1 VEAAAIRVP
10 PGRPAPRAKKGALVR
25 RVKRLDPGTVVL
37 FEDETIL
44 RLFPPLRAKWA
55 PRGRQPVVRVSGS
68 NAKRVVFATVNP
80 RTGHRVLMRGR
91 SMRQGEFQAFLR
103 LLHRRYRGRPL
114 CLILDEAGCHQALAS
129 RRLAERLKVECLWL
143 PKQTPELNPVDHL
156 WRPVKGK
163 IAANRQ
169 YRTVDEEAEY
179 VERYVT
185 QLSNRHTLKL
195 AGILSENFWLRDVV

>member
-1 VEAAAIRVP
+1 MR
-10 PGRPAPRAKKGALVR
+10 PG
-25 RVKRLDPGTVVL
+25 DVVL
-37 FEDETIL
+37 FTDWTLL

-55 PRGRQPVVRVSGS
+55 PLGQQPVVRISGA
-68 NAKRVVFATVNP
+68 NAKRVLFATINP

-91 SMRQGEFQAFLR
+91 SMRQGEFQTFLR
-103 LLHRRYRGRPL
+103 LLHRRYHGRTL
-114 CLILDEAGCHQALAS
+114 RLILDEASCHQAAAS
-129 RRLAERLKVECLWL
+129 QRLAEQLGIGCFWL

-169 YRTVDEEAEY
+169 YRTVDEEAAY
-179 VERYVT
+179 VERYVMH
-185 QLSNRHTLKL
+185 LSNHQTLRI